1 MSNNN
6 VPGMMLP
13 TQKGLVSGNPRDSA
27 IQSMQSNQQSAA
39 LASKLL
45 SGGKIIKYKKR
56 VRGGALNVPQ
66 YQMAYEPQGGP
77 GTNPND
83 QIANNSRTST
93 QSAANAALDS
103 GATKMGGFKRNKRS
117 KRRSRKGG
125 NPDWV
130 WGCMSG
136 GTKKSRKSKKNRRKS
151 KKPRTY

>member
-1 MSNNN
+1 MTDNN
-6 VPGMMLP
+6 VPGMMFP
-13 TQKGLVSGNPRDSA
+13 TQKGMAAGNPRDSA
-27 IQSMQSNQQSAA
+27 IQSMQSSQQSAA

-45 SGGKIIKYKKR
+45 SGGKIKYRKR
-56 VRGGALNVPQ
+56 VRGGAINVPQ
-66 YQMAYEPQGGP
+66 YQMPYEPQGGQ

-83 QIANNSRTST
+83 QIAINSRTST

-136 GTKKSRKSKKNRRKS
+136 GAKKRTRRTRKNKHSRKYRK
-151 KKPRTY
+151 Y

>member
-1 MSNNN
+1 MANNN

-13 TQKGLVSGNPRDSA
+13 TQKGLISGNPRDSA
-27 IQSMQSNQQSAA
+27 IQSMQSSQQSAA

-45 SGGKIIKYKKR
+45 SGGKMKHRKR
-56 VRGGALNVPQ
+56 VRGGAINVPQ
-66 YQMAYEPQGGP
+66 YQMPYEPQGGT

-83 QIANNSRTST
+83 QIAINSRTST
-93 QSAANAALDS
+93 QSAANAALDN
-103 GATKMGGFKRNKRS
+103 GATKMGGYKRHKRS

-136 GTKKSRKSKKNRRKS
+136 GTKKSRKNRKSRKS
-151 KKPRTY
+151 KKSRTY